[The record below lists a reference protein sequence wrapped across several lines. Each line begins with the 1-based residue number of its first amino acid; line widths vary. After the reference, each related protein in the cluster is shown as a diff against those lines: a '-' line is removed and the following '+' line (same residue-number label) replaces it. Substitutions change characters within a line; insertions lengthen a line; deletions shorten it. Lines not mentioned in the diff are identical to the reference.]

1 MSNHMTGNS
10 KHRLLKKQIFTL
22 SAAFVFVI
30 SALTG
35 SSYYA
40 NKRESEILAKNRT
53 EMLASLSDGLG
64 SSAASDTGT
73 DSAASDE
80 YINKVQT
87 ISANKGVVVFA
98 TSEPKKVKKL
108 ADDETTVTYGS
119 LTLADFKTEKK
130 AEKVIDSMKD
140 SNVLM
145 ALGTTEFYIQGDPE
159 ETPAVDETVKGN
171 GNSPLVALIDT
182 GDNNAD
188 SSVNLTKDSDSDV
201 NGHGTSMDAIIRKA
215 ANGNVRILS
224 IKAMNDDGTGT
235 LTNIAAAI
243 RYAVDNGADIINM
256 SIAAKADDNSRRV
269 MQALVDEAAAKNI
282 KVVAAAGNYGDST
295 SNYIP
300 AGLSGVI
307 SVSAADNRGYLQK
320 DVNSSAKIYIK
331 EKTST
336 SSAAAE
342 FTGYLANSE
351 SVKLSDHYD
360 VLIDVKDNQHK
371 SSSASDNSAD
381 STFRTQETG
390 WSLYMYWHDYHVEN
404 KNTGVPD
411 EQKGLDPAH
420 GDNPAKVVWN
430 GFEINE
436 RTGGAKNDFN
446 GWDNIHANKNGYN
459 FNGFSDS
466 PLYTTGRHKIYNA
479 RYNPHY
485 GSSGYK
491 SNGIHDA
498 GSFYIHANSNSN
510 AMSSGDWTWSGT
522 KDLYPIWDAHEY
534 RIRYNANGGSGYTP
548 SMSVFYDYHGYVS
561 SNNFSRPGYKFI
573 GWNTRSDGN
582 GRSWSEG
589 QYIKGSFLYNALGDD
604 DRYAPGYAGTYDLY
618 AQWEPITRVDT
629 SVNLHTGSTQN
640 ETMSDGTNSNDNDET
655 MITFDVW
662 KKATGS
668 TTWSKIKSD
677 VSSYGDSQKTGDVLI
692 FSNIQVKP
700 GYMWRNGVPG
710 TLYNTTS
717 IPTQYTAS
725 GEFPPTGENS
735 DTGWIQ
741 ANVTDKVEY
750 KLVFDLQPAAYTVKF
765 DKNSVKGQNGVPDYP
780 EIELATGSMQ
790 DEAMQYGVSKALTK
804 NAYTWRGH
812 TFAGWN
818 TQPDGSGTSYKDQQS
833 GCLDMTKEDGSTVTL
848 YAQWKPDSATVY
860 LDPNGGTYT
869 GDDGKEYTK
878 KGEYSKTGTWGTP
891 LELNDVK
898 SATSDGTI
906 KYDFNAKDASWAD
919 NQYSKVSA
927 SAINSNTDTTTFK
940 LGGWKVYVDSDEAI
954 EQTAGTGRS
963 GFVVDSTANPG
974 LFTYIYG
981 DAVIG
986 DDSASGTPTDNTI
999 STSINI
1005 TETAISTSCSNLALG
1020 NGGGIYVSDK
1030 GKLYL
1035 GYSNYVDATENT
1047 PAPWNKGIYYNHAH
1061 DSGGGLYFVYGNNVA
1076 INMNSG
1082 TISNNGAAKSG
1093 GAICVC
1099 GDGTLTLGGTTTI
1112 PAGEGEIKQSI
1123 AYSSAY
1129 PIIIADTLEKVTKGS
1144 IYLIPAY
1151 ETNSSSNKLG
1161 YSSYKPLISLTDE
1174 ASAAG
1179 ITINDIKEKFIV
1191 EPFTDPLTGIVTNW
1205 TIGSDGKVAKCIE
1218 NLTVSATGT
1227 YQSIA
1232 AAVATMNDAS
1242 KDYVIT
1248 LDGEITGPQTIEGLS
1263 GEEIKANSI
1272 TIKGKASSSS
1282 NLSDIINASGGT
1294 GSALSINTGVPVT
1307 LSYIAIKGG
1316 CAVNGGGL
1324 FLGEGAT
1331 AYLTNYTTIKENTN
1345 YSAGVNTEG
1354 KGGGVYIS
1362 NDAKMIMNS
1371 VSTVCDNTGT
1381 RYGAGIYVEDG
1392 GYLRMLENS
1401 ESHVSYNKFI
1411 SGSDQVMGGGI
1422 YLEDGAVME
1431 HEGGYIHDN
1440 EVNADGLATGV
1451 YVNSSA
1457 IYKTM
1462 RYARLTYQDD
1472 NVPNDI
1478 YLAGDAKIELLYAM
1492 YYANSYIRRITL
1504 QNYEENKELFTL
1516 ASGVSSTITYMDYF
1530 DVTSQTLTGGQKQYW
1545 AIEKNT
1551 GKLIKSS
1558 GMGITVSIPSGNDIE
1573 VTVNVFKGE
1582 LVTPL
1587 VEPGTHFTG
1596 GKKLQF
1602 IAPDD
1607 LDEYTWKVDGIE
1619 ESTGYI
1625 LTVDTES
1632 WSVGNYVVYL
1642 EAQDDDGNYYSYTA
1656 QIKVGE

>member
-940 LGGWKVYVDSDEAI
+940 LGGWKVYVDSDETI

-981 DAVIG
+981 DTNGYLKAQYYGTAVYLPLPKREG
-986 DDSASGTPTDNTI
+986 YTFVGWYYDDHCLKKAGNAAVDDSSQPFHLDSETPNVTLYARWKENEPYTFESDMEFDMYDDDNPDFTPYIKIRKTDTAGNVMTTVNGDEFIFGICEGKTWSASSQVLTLKTGSGIYDKNNNQVMAFDSPKHDQTYGWWDITDLDAIKIGHDYTIHEISAPAGYSLCADQTFNVITNTEGYKADVKAKEDALDKLNNATSSQREAAKEAYKAAAEKVAKDETMVYAITGEDSFIYNPNTPPFKKTEDGAALANVEFTLSDKTDSSHPKYTFKTDKYGEFPDEFYQHLYAGDTMELKETSFEGYNAINVTFAVPRDGDISKVIPEDLIDTAHTITLKVKKTGADGKALSGAEFKLYGMDEKGNYIECRKDSKGMFLLPDSDDYSSGTPYVATSDASGIANFGSVNTRGFSLGPDSTADITALYVVETKAPKGYDLLSAPVKIELPDKDGAIAVYTI
-999 STSINI
+999 SDNAS
-1005 TETAISTSCSNLALG
+1005 A
-1020 NGGGIYVSDK
+1020 
-1030 GKLYL
+1030 
-1035 GYSNYVDATENT
+1035 
-1047 PAPWNKGIYYNHAH
+1047 
-1061 DSGGGLYFVYGNNVA
+1061 
-1076 INMNSG
+1076 
-1082 TISNNGAAKSG
+1082 
-1093 GAICVC
+1093 
-1099 GDGTLTLGGTTTI
+1099 TLTTLQAGGRGKYGFI
-1112 PAGEGEIKQSI
+1112 
-1123 AYSSAY
+1123 
-1129 PIIIADTLEKVTKGS
+1129 
-1144 IYLIPAY
+1144 
-1151 ETNSSSNKLG
+1151 
-1161 YSSYKPLISLTDE
+1161 
-1174 ASAAG
+1174 AAG
-1179 ITINDIKEKFIV
+1179 IA
-1191 EPFTDPLTGIVTNW
+1191 L
-1205 TIGSDGKVAKCIE
+1205 
-1218 NLTVSATGT
+1218 
-1227 YQSIA
+1227 IA
-1232 AAVATMNDAS
+1232 V
-1242 KDYVIT
+1242 
-1248 LDGEITGPQTIEGLS
+1248 
-1263 GEEIKANSI
+1263 
-1272 TIKGKASSSS
+1272 
-1282 NLSDIINASGGT
+1282 
-1294 GSALSINTGVPVT
+1294 
-1307 LSYIAIKGG
+1307 
-1316 CAVNGGGL
+1316 
-1324 FLGEGAT
+1324 
-1331 AYLTNYTTIKENTN
+1331 
-1345 YSAGVNTEG
+1345 
-1354 KGGGVYIS
+1354 
-1362 NDAKMIMNS
+1362 
-1371 VSTVCDNTGT
+1371 
-1381 RYGAGIYVEDG
+1381 AGIY
-1392 GYLRMLENS
+1392 LAMKK
-1401 ESHVSYNKFI
+1401 H
-1411 SGSDQVMGGGI
+1411 
-1422 YLEDGAVME
+1422 GA
-1431 HEGGYIHDN
+1431 
-1440 EVNADGLATGV
+1440 
-1451 YVNSSA
+1451 
-1457 IYKTM
+1457 
-1462 RYARLTYQDD
+1462 
-1472 NVPNDI
+1472 
-1478 YLAGDAKIELLYAM
+1478 
-1492 YYANSYIRRITL
+1492 
-1504 QNYEENKELFTL
+1504 
-1516 ASGVSSTITYMDYF
+1516 
-1530 DVTSQTLTGGQKQYW
+1530 
-1545 AIEKNT
+1545 
-1551 GKLIKSS
+1551 
-1558 GMGITVSIPSGNDIE
+1558 
-1573 VTVNVFKGE
+1573 
-1582 LVTPL
+1582 
-1587 VEPGTHFTG
+1587 
-1596 GKKLQF
+1596 
-1602 IAPDD
+1602 
-1607 LDEYTWKVDGIE
+1607 KV
-1619 ESTGYI
+1619 
-1625 LTVDTES
+1625 
-1632 WSVGNYVVYL
+1632 
-1642 EAQDDDGNYYSYTA
+1642 
-1656 QIKVGE
+1656 